1 MDSST
6 GNQLDVSQ
14 LQAPG
19 DRPDS
24 ERAYESNDLWVL
36 YQLICAYLMSGFLQ
50 QEEEQGWTICDGS
63 APIIQMAREVRPVQS

>member
-6 GNQLDVSQ
+6 GNQPDVSQ

-19 DRPDS
+19 DRPDL

-36 YQLICAYLMSGFLQ
+36 YQLICAYPMSGFL
-50 QEEEQGWTICDGS
+50 
-63 APIIQMAREVRPVQS
+63 